1 MPSVFHNVQSER
13 FASTESH
20 LPDFQLFATNAV
32 SYLAA
37 GTTFFISIIVLSRR
51 LVGGLAFQPPIIT
64 LFLVA
69 AIGGILIAA
78 ANQPWLEWNL
88 TLHRLAALTRFN
100 VFVVVLT
107 LGIWPPILTFTNV
120 VVVIVLGAIVSLPA
134 RQSKRQQAANTLL
147 RSFWLFIADSR
158 RSIHEN
164 VVTLLRPNHTHPK
177 PIRWTQRRVLL
188 WQKVFLQK
196 NSDNTQQVMPLQK
209 VSNDQIIHPS
219 NTRNHSDNEAVNEEV
234 LLHWQERYELPDG
247 TEHLRGQL
255 IVNLPTGTRLATG
268 HVGFCP
274 SFQSIPTV
282 EVTTEYDALEVSVTA
297 AEILPWGVR
306 IECRVEEPI
315 DEQTSVPVSIIVN
328 KPSEAPVPQSHY
340 NQGIN

>member
-1 MPSVFHNVQSER
+1 MPSAFHNVQSER
-13 FASTESH
+13 FAATESH
-20 LPDFQLFATNAV
+20 LPDFQLFATNSV

-37 GTTFFISIIVLSRR
+37 GTTFSIAIIILSRR
-51 LVGGLAFQPPIIT
+51 IVGGLAFQPPIVT

-69 AIGGILIAA
+69 VIGGILIAA

-88 TLHRLAALTRFN
+88 THQRLAALTRFN

-120 VVVIVLGAIVSLPA
+120 VMVILLGAIVSLPS
-134 RQSKRQQAANTLL
+134 RHSKRQQVANTSV
-147 RSFWLFIADSR
+147 RSYWLFIEDSR
-158 RSIHEN
+158 KTIYEN
-164 VVTLLRPNHTHPK
+164 VATLLRPSHTHPK
-177 PIRWTQRRVLL
+177 PIRWTQRRAPL
-188 WQKVFLQK
+188 WNKVFLQK
-196 NSDNTQQVMPLQK
+196 KPDDAPQVMPLQK

-219 NTRNHSDNEAVNEEV
+219 TTRNHANDREV

-255 IVNLPTGTRLATG
+255 MVNLPTGTRLATG

-274 SFQSIPTV
+274 SFQSTPTV

-315 DEQTSVPVSIIVN
+315 DEQTSVPVSITVN
-328 KPSEAPVPQSHY
+328 KPAESPLPQSHH

>member
-120 VVVIVLGAIVSLPA
+120 VMVIILGAIVSLPA

-147 RSFWLFIADSR
+147 RSSWLFIEGSQR
-158 RSIHEN
+158 TIYEN
-164 VVTLLRPNHTHPK
+164 VVTLLRPSHTYPK
-177 PIRWTQRRVLL
+177 PIRWAKRRTLL
-188 WQKVFLQK
+188 WQSVFLQK
-196 NSDNTQQVMPLQK
+196 KPDNVQKVMPLQK

-219 NTRNHSDNEAVNEEV
+219 TTRSHFNEEEV

-328 KPSEAPVPQSHY
+328 KPLEAPVPQSHY

>member
-1 MPSVFHNVQSER
+1 MPSVFRNVRSER
-13 FASTESH
+13 FAATEGH
-20 LPDFQLFATNAV
+20 LPNFQLFAANAV

-37 GTTFFISIIVLSRR
+37 GTTFFIAIIILSRR
-51 LVGGLAFQPPIIT
+51 IVGGVAFQPPIVT

-69 AIGGILIAA
+69 VIGGILIAA

-88 TLHRLAALTRFN
+88 TLYRLATLTRLN

-107 LGIWPPILTFTNV
+107 LGIWPPILTVTNAAM
-120 VVVIVLGAIVSLPA
+120 VILLGAIVSLPA
-134 RQSKRQQAANTLL
+134 RQSRHQQAANTLL
-147 RSFWLFIADSR
+147 RSYWAFIEDSQR
-158 RSIHEN
+158 TLYEN
-164 VVTLLRPNHTHPK
+164 VVTLLRPDHAHPK
-177 PIRWTQRRVLL
+177 PIRWTQRRTPI
-188 WQKVFLQK
+188 WQRVFLQK
-196 NSDNTQQVMPLQK
+196 KSDNAQQVMPPLQK
-209 VSNDQIIHPS
+209 VPNDQIIHPS
-219 NTRNHSDNEAVNEEV
+219 TTRNHFNGEEV

-282 EVTTEYDALEVSVTA
+282 EVATEYDALEVSVTA

-328 KPSEAPVPQSHY
+328 KPSESPIPHSHY